1 MEIGLQADVVAGHSS
16 GETSALAAAGCI
28 DPDDH
33 LLTELFALGHVLQ
46 QEEDAGRMS
55 DTALLAVG
63 AGREKVTALMAR
75 VPGDAFLAMDN
86 CPHQTVV
93 GGALEAIDALEP
105 LLRAEGIVCERL
117 PFSRPYHTP
126 LFGTYMAPIAR
137 MYDAIPFR
145 RPRLKI
151 YSCGTGRPM
160 PAEPVEIRRL
170 AASQWTARVEFVE
183 IVRAMYEEDGV
194 RLFVEVGPRG
204 NLTSFVQDILR
215 NRPVLAV
222 AANVYQR
229 SAITQLNHLIGQL
242 AAQHVPLTLDHLYRR
257 RDPRPVEL
265 RPASVAGPNGTP
277 AAARLCCCGTSS

>member
-1 MEIGLQADVVAGHSS
+1 M
-16 GETSALAAAGCI
+16 
-28 DPDDH
+28 
-33 LLTELFALGHVLQ
+33 
-46 QEEDAGRMS
+46 
-55 DTALLAVG
+55 
-63 AGREKVTALMAR
+63 
-75 VPGDAFLAMDN
+75 PGDAFLAMDN

-105 LLRAEGIVCERL
+105 LLRAEASCASGCPSAGPITRRC
-117 PFSRPYHTP
+117 SSN
-126 LFGTYMAPIAR
+126 YMEPIAR

-160 PAEPVEIRRL
+160 PEEPAEIRRL

-257 RDPRPVEL
+257 RDPQPVEL
-265 RPASVAGPNGTP
+265 RPGRGRRPNGH
-277 AAARLCCCGTSS
+277 ARGREAVLLRHFQLMQEFLAVQEDVHRRYLESWER